1 MKLKRILGVDPG
13 TRVTG
18 WGVVEMVAS
27 RYRLVAFGVITP
39 KVSLTMEQKYLEIF
53 EGITVVID
61 AHLPEALSIET
72 QYVDKNVQSAIKLGM
87 ARGTAI
93 VAAAKKGLPVFE
105 YSPTNAK
112 KAVTGRGSATKEQ
125 VAQMLKLL
133 LGIQELTMPEDASDA
148 LALALAHMHRKEPLD
163 LLRN

>member
-18 WGVVEMVAS
+18 WGVVEMVAN
-27 RYRLVAFGVITP
+27 RYQLVGFGVITP
-39 KVSLTMEQKYLEIF
+39 KVTLTMEQKYLEIF

-125 VAQMLKLL
+125 VAHMLKLL
-133 LGIQELTMPEDASDA
+133 LGLQELAMPEDASDA
-148 LALALAHMHRKEPLD
+148 LALALAHMHRKEPLCM
-163 LLRN
+163 RT